1 MTDESWDASD
11 SSECSPWLFVLKYL
25 SRGIS
30 FQGPCAHAWTGGEPN
45 SDWTGLKDPNSINVN
60 PLKLRSNS
68 VKAARDFKDRQSGL
82 YPGEEAKRFAKGNSL
97 HKFLEKIND
106 SFKDCGMDTIAC
118 RRDPRDGTLMVDVL
132 IHWP

>member
-1 MTDESWDASD
+1 MG
-11 SSECSPWLFVLKYL
+11 
-25 SRGIS
+25 GIS
-30 FQGPCAHAWTGGEPN
+30 YQGSHAYAWTGGEPN
-45 SDWTGLKDPNSINVN
+45 SDWTGLKNPNSINVN

-106 SFKDCGMDTIAC
+106 AFKDYGMDTIAY
-118 RRDPRDGTLMVDVL
+118 RRDPRHHSDG
-132 IHWP
+132 